1 MKTSRIKTFRTL
13 TGTLS
18 GLIFLFLF
26 RLGFAAPVEGAITPN
41 ENSNTV
47 DPVLTARSLISELSG
62 KIIIVGIAL
71 AAITVLV
78 IGLRFIVARSSE
90 ETAKTYDWLKYV
102 VVGCIILTLL
112 TTFVGLIAGL
122 EEKFYNTLKLP
133 ETSTPPVS
141 QTTTATDGKEDS
153 WIILGVC
160 AILNGITDFI
170 TYAGQIAGFQP
181 MSKLLFNNSVFTA
194 EQFQFMLSFYWLV
207 TLAATAFIIIM
218 VGKTGIQMITF
229 GYSAR
234 KKADMMEEIYT
245 WVEAVLLVAACPLI
259 FVYLNKF
266 FVSLTNV
273 LHGYVALEYSY
284 MGDSNIANSDIDS
297 FISQIDT
304 QNLLNT
310 AIVKLMYAYLYFK
323 INMIFLIRKIVLGV
337 FFLFTPIAA
346 MMWGIK
352 KDSNVM
358 NVWFGEIITNTSMGF
373 FYAFSLLAVLHLINS
388 LDLTGW
394 LFTLLAMWMVPQLG
408 GTLRNMLQNWFQRVS
423 GVDEEHLANP
433 FFTGIFPMI
442 KGTTNAF
449 SRAFSGS
456 RSSGKESYGSG
467 STGYESG
474 SSPGKTPSG
483 GSDRSS
489 GIAAEGGISRSKP
502 FGSGA
507 IPMGGSSGVPATS
520 PPTVD
525 FSTVSRISSSQPFTT
540 RGTRNIYADTDFT
553 RKAFVQNL
561 AALTG
566 KSLLYATGS
575 MLQNIGAV
583 VQHDNPAFTAF
594 AHIAGGVL
602 KSAGAGTKMR
612 QAIDLTTLQ
621 RLANN
626 QEYKQDFANLSSL
639 SNFLTAEGKGHML
652 TEAIKNGDASRLSVY
667 LSQKGYTLTDEE
679 SDAIMNLHRAFKH
692 ERDIT
697 RKQLNI
703 NEVIAAKKLGHSTE
717 SFEAYFAKR
726 HPYAS
731 AAEAFIFKV

>member
-234 KKADMMEEIYT
+234 KK
-245 WVEAVLLVAACPLI
+245 
-259 FVYLNKF
+259 
-266 FVSLTNV
+266 S
-273 LHGYVALEYSY
+273 
-284 MGDSNIANSDIDS
+284 
-297 FISQIDT
+297 
-304 QNLLNT
+304 
-310 AIVKLMYAYLYFK
+310 
-323 INMIFLIRKIVLGV
+323 
-337 FFLFTPIAA
+337 
-346 MMWGIK
+346 
-352 KDSNVM
+352 
-358 NVWFGEIITNTSMGF
+358 
-373 FYAFSLLAVLHLINS
+373 
-388 LDLTGW
+388 
-394 LFTLLAMWMVPQLG
+394 
-408 GTLRNMLQNWFQRVS
+408 
-423 GVDEEHLANP
+423 
-433 FFTGIFPMI
+433 
-442 KGTTNAF
+442 
-449 SRAFSGS
+449 
-456 RSSGKESYGSG
+456 
-467 STGYESG
+467 
-474 SSPGKTPSG
+474 
-483 GSDRSS
+483 
-489 GIAAEGGISRSKP
+489 
-502 FGSGA
+502 
-507 IPMGGSSGVPATS
+507 
-520 PPTVD
+520 
-525 FSTVSRISSSQPFTT
+525 
-540 RGTRNIYADTDFT
+540 
-553 RKAFVQNL
+553 
-561 AALTG
+561 
-566 KSLLYATGS
+566 
-575 MLQNIGAV
+575 
-583 VQHDNPAFTAF
+583 
-594 AHIAGGVL
+594 
-602 KSAGAGTKMR
+602 
-612 QAIDLTTLQ
+612 
-621 RLANN
+621 
-626 QEYKQDFANLSSL
+626 
-639 SNFLTAEGKGHML
+639 
-652 TEAIKNGDASRLSVY
+652 
-667 LSQKGYTLTDEE
+667 
-679 SDAIMNLHRAFKH
+679 
-692 ERDIT
+692 
-697 RKQLNI
+697 
-703 NEVIAAKKLGHSTE
+703 
-717 SFEAYFAKR
+717 
-726 HPYAS
+726 
-731 AAEAFIFKV
+731 